1 MSNEQKASRT
11 SARNGFL
18 LGVGSAAIIG
28 ALAIV
33 AVRYD
38 GTAKAVPT
46 APEPV
51 AASAAATDTFPIAEH
66 IAAMNASA
74 DQTSSSPAAAS
85 AMPPVNAKAPQTVML
100 SGTIALDPSA
110 AAKVTGPVTVF
121 VIARDKN
128 GKGHPILAKR
138 LDVTSFPAKFALGPG
153 DSMMGGNPPEKVS
166 LEARIDLD
174 RDAMTKEPNAP
185 SVKIETVT
193 IGATDVT
200 LTLK

>member
-1 MSNEQKASRT
+1 MSNEKTPTRL
-11 SARNGFL
+11 SARSGFF
-18 LGVGSAAIIG
+18 LGVGTAAIIG

-38 GTAKAVPT
+38 GTAKAVPA

-51 AASAAATDTFPIAEH
+51 AAAAPVGADTIPIAEH
-66 IAAMNASA
+66 IAAMNATV
-74 DQTSSSPAAAS
+74 DPTPAVAPS
-85 AMPPVNAKAPQTVML
+85 AKAPQTVML
-100 SGTIALDPSA
+100 SGTIGLDPSA

-121 VIARDKN
+121 IIARDKN

-138 LDVTSFPAKFALGPG
+138 LDVTSFPAQFTLGAQ
-153 DSMMGGNPPEKVS
+153 DSMMGGNPPDKVS

-174 RDAMTKEPNAP
+174 RDAMTKEPGAP
-185 SVKIETVT
+185 AVKLDTVA
-193 IGATDVT
+193 IGTKDIT

>member
-1 MSNEQKASRT
+1 MSNEQNASRV
-11 SARNGFL
+11 SARNGFF
-18 LGVGSAAIIG
+18 LGIGTAAIIG

-33 AVRYD
+33 AIRYD
-38 GTAKAVPT
+38 GTAKAVPS

-51 AASAAATDTFPIAEH
+51 AAAPAATDTFPIAEH
-66 IAAMNASA
+66 IAAMNGTV
-74 DQTSSSPAAAS
+74 DQAPATTAAA
-85 AMPPVNAKAPQTVML
+85 PPSSKVPQTVML
-100 SGTIALDPSA
+100 SGTIALDPSVA
-110 AAKVTGPVTVF
+110 SKVTGPVTVF

-138 LDVTSFPAKFALGPG
+138 LDVTSFPTNFTLGAQ
-153 DSMMGGNPPEKVS
+153 DSMMGGAPPDKVS

-193 IGATDVT
+193 IGSSEVV

>member
-1 MSNEQKASRT
+1 MSNDKTPTRL
-11 SARNGFL
+11 SARGGFF
-18 LGVGSAAIIG
+18 LGVGTAAIIG

-51 AASAAATDTFPIAEH
+51 AATAAATDTFPIAEH
-66 IAAMNASA
+66 IAAMNATS
-74 DQTSSSPAAAS
+74 DQTPPPAAPDAV
-85 AMPPVNAKAPQTVML
+85 PPVNAKAPQSVML
-100 SGTIALDPSA
+100 SGTIALDPA
-110 AAKVTGPVTVF
+110 AAGKVTGPVTVF

-138 LDVTSFPAKFALGPG
+138 LDVASFPAQFTLGAQ
-153 DSMMGGNPPEKVS
+153 DSMMGGAPPDNVS

-174 RDAMTKEPNAP
+174 RDAMTKEPGAP
-185 SVKIETVT
+185 AVRIETVA
-193 IGATDVT
+193 IGTKDVT

>member
-1 MSNEQKASRT
+1 MSNETTSSRL
-11 SARNGFL
+11 SARSGFF
-18 LGVGSAAIIG
+18 LGIGTAAIIG

-38 GTAKAVPT
+38 GTAKAVT
-46 APEPV
+46 SAPEPV
-51 AASAAATDTFPIAEH
+51 AAAAATDTIPIAEH
-66 IAAMNASA
+66 IAAMNGTV

-85 AMPPVNAKAPQTVML
+85 MPPVTSKVPQTVLL

-138 LDVTSFPAKFALGPG
+138 LDVASFPIQFTLGAS
-153 DSMMGGNPPEKVS
+153 DSMMGGAPPEKVS

-174 RDAMTKEPNAP
+174 RDAMTKEPGAP
-185 SVKIETVT
+185 AVKLDTVA
-193 IGATDVT
+193 IGTKDIT